1 VNLKILIGWISA
13 GFPSAAEG
21 MEDANLDLHSLLV
34 RHPAATFFYRVKGDG
49 LRNECIP
56 DRSILVV
63 DRAVAPTPGCLV
75 VAEDSG
81 AFIVNKFV
89 PGVPTVLC
97 GVVVAMVVR
106 F

>member
-1 VNLKILIGWISA
+1 VLIFLGRISA

-21 MEDANLDLHSLLV
+21 MEDSSLDLHALLV
-34 RHPAATFFYRVKGDG
+34 RHPAATFFYRIRGHG
-49 LRNECIP
+49 LKDQGIP

-63 DRAVAPTPGCLV
+63 DRSVNPTPGCLV
-75 VAEDSG
+75 LAETGG
-81 AFIVNKFV
+81 AFVVNRFV
-89 PGVPTVLC
+89 PDVPIALC

>member
-1 VNLKILIGWISA
+1 MRIFDGWISA

-21 MEDANLDLHSLLV
+21 MEDASLDLHALLV

-63 DRAVAPTPGCLV
+63 DRAVTPTPGCLV
-75 VAEDSG
+75 VAESG
-81 AFIVNKFV
+81 GEFVVDRFV
-89 PGVPTVLC
+89 PNVPIVLC
-97 GVVVAMVVR
+97 GVVVAMAVR

>member
-1 VNLKILIGWISA
+1 
-13 GFPSAAEG
+13 

-34 RHPAATFFYRVKGDG
+34 RHPAATFFYRVKGDS
-49 LRNECIP
+49 LRTECIP

-63 DRAVAPTPGCLV
+63 DRSVTPTPGCLI
-75 VAEDSG
+75 VAEDGG
-81 AFIVNKFV
+81 AFVVNRFLPNV
-89 PGVPTVLC
+89 PMVLC